1 MRPKP
6 EPLTNLFSACL
17 CRQRLNS
24 LGVRYGMA
32 TGTATTSLVE
42 MDKRRKLGCVWHIK
56 LLVTASYWS
65 SRQRR
70 QRKRQSRFDRVVFVQ
85 YGSNGDYPHI
95 HFLAKSP
102 LPKQK
107 FCVLLNAAWSS
118 MYAASAGPK
127 SNEITPILNQ
137 ARTTGYGLNE
147 FFELGSR
154 TYDHRLSN
162 INLPPLHPSA
172 RDDAVDRLKKLS
184 TPTNMLKAFIEFPN
198 HVQAA
203 QARMDKRDR
212 FAAAAMLR

>member
-1 MRPKP
+1 MWRSYFGAIDRA
-6 EPLTNLFSACL
+6 LYGQ
-17 CRQRLNS
+17 QRN
-24 LGVRYGMA
+24 
-32 TGTATTSLVE
+32 
-42 MDKRRKLGCVWHIK
+42 
-56 LLVTASYWS
+56 
-65 SRQRR
+65 
-70 QRKRQSRFDRVVFVQ
+70 RQSRFDRVVFVQ

-102 LPKQK
+102 LPKQE

-162 INLPPLHPSA
+162 INLPALHPSA

-184 TPTNMLKAFIEFPN
+184 TLMNRLKAFIEFPN

-203 QARMDKRDR
+203 QARKDKRDR